1 MKLHNKYFLF
11 FIIFSGILLLFVS
24 CKTTKKREDVSKAG
38 KYYQN
43 TTSYYNAFFNAN
55 EIYQNSINNL
65 LLSYKDDYQKI
76 LPLYPSRV
84 TENPKA
90 VAQDMDK
97 IVEKMSRMINLKRA
111 SDWVDDGYLMIGKAQ
126 YLKQDFEKAQK
137 TFEYFSEEMNPVF
150 KKNLIKANKKGKSET
165 KNSKKKKNSKKS
177 KKKNVQK
184 KNTHKNEK
192 QSDSKIDTKSG
203 TLVKHK
209 VGKTKDWE
217 TFNEG
222 LIWLAKTYIER
233 DKFAGANFL
242 IRKLENEV
250 LPDNLKKDLY
260 ILKTY
265 YFLDQKNYENAINP
279 LAQAV
284 NFTKSGKE
292 KARYCY
298 ILGQL
303 YEKAGNN
310 QKAFEYFKMVGEE
323 NPDYDLE
330 FNAKLKLLENYSGKS
345 ENYAVKEL
353 KSFLKED
360 KYAEYQDIIYY
371 SIGQTYLNQKN
382 NPLAIENF
390 NSSIRKNKNNN
401 PLKTDVYLKLADLK
415 FENQEYV
422 AAKKYLDSC
431 LTFLP
436 KTDERYNEV
445 SNLSLNISDIAHN
458 LEIISMQDS
467 LIKISKMSKEEQLVL
482 ATSIKKKQIEDE
494 ANRRKAEIA
503 NRKENNRISPAG
515 QTEMQAGGGALNRSM
530 EKTLSSSFFAYN
542 ETVRQAGISDFTKK
556 WGNIRLEDNWR
567 RYNKSSS
574 DISDDEKVAEE
585 EIKLTEVEVNSIL
598 GNFPKTP
605 EQLTDAENKI
615 KSAMLQL
622 GVLYREKLNN
632 NEKSIEILERLIS
645 KYEGFAEECNAMYYL
660 QMSYKNSGNFPDAE
674 AWISKMQTKYPDC
687 IYTKI
692 LTDSDFAKN
701 ANKAQDTKLNYY
713 NSIFEAFTNEN
724 YIVAQ
729 NLLDKAPNDLYQDA
743 TYKIKMELLRAKMI
757 GQSKGKD
764 QYILALEDFLKLYPD
779 SKEAINVRETLR
791 FLKGEKDTF
800 SKLIYEEQQDEFT
813 YEGDKMHYILVLIRN
828 MNDQEIE
835 AVKSNISNY
844 NNTYYKLE
852 RLKLSNIYFDTKGTD
867 QIILIRKFDT
877 AEAALKY
884 YGDTKK
890 NGTDFIKADAN
901 FEIYAISQSNY
912 REVIKQKTLENYK
925 DFFEKNYLKINKK

>member
-1 MKLHNKYFLF
+1 MKLHNKYFLV
-11 FIIFSGILLLFVS
+11 FIIFSGIFLFFVS

-76 LPLYPSRV
+76 LPLYPSRA

-97 IVEKMSRMINLKRA
+97 VIEKMSRMINLKRA
-111 SDWVDDGYLMIGKAQ
+111 SDWVDDGYLMIGKAH

-150 KKNLIKANKKGKSET
+150 KKNYLKSNKKGKTET
-165 KNSKKKKNSKKS
+165 KKSSKKKSSKKS
-177 KKKNVQK
+177 KKKSSSK
-184 KNTHKNEK
+184 KGKKSE
-192 QSDSKIDTKSG
+192 SKSEAKSV
-203 TLVKHK
+203 TQVKHK
-209 VGKTKDWE
+209 VGKIKDWE

-242 IRKLENEV
+242 ISKLENEV
-250 LPDNLKKDLY
+250 LPENLKKDLY

-310 QKAFEYFKMVGEE
+310 QKAYEYFKMVGDE

-345 ENYAVKEL
+345 DNYAVKEL

-382 NPLAIENF
+382 IPLAVENF
-390 NSSIRKNKNNN
+390 NSSVRKNKNNN

-415 FENQEYV
+415 FANQEYV
-422 AAKKYLDSC
+422 SAKKYLDSC
-431 LTFLP
+431 LAFLP
-436 KTDERYNEV
+436 KTDDRYNEV
-445 SNLSLNISDIAHN
+445 SNLSLNISDIAYN
-458 LEIISMQDS
+458 LETITMQDS
-467 LIKISKMSKEEQLVL
+467 LIKISKMTKDEQLVL
-482 ATSIKKKQIEDE
+482 ATAIRKKQLEDE

-503 NRKENNRISPAG
+503 SRKESNRISPVG
-515 QTEMQAGGGALNRSM
+515 QMEMQSGGGALNRSM
-530 EKTLSSSFFAYN
+530 DKVLSSSFFAYN
-542 ETVRQAGISDFTKK
+542 ENVRESGISDFTKK

-574 DISDDEKVAEE
+574 NIDEEEKDAEE

-598 GNFPKTP
+598 GDFPKTL
-605 EQLTDAENKI
+605 EQLAAAENKI

-645 KYEGFAEECNAMYYL
+645 KYEGFAEECKALYYL
-660 QMSYKNSGNFPDAE
+660 QMSYKNSGNFATADS
-674 AWISKMQTKYPDC
+674 WISKMQTKYPDC
-687 IYTKI
+687 VYTKI
-692 LTDSDFAKN
+692 LTDADFAKN

-713 NSIFEAFTNEN
+713 NSIFEAYSNEN
-724 YIVAQ
+724 YTVAQ

-743 TYKIKMELLRAKMI
+743 TYKIKMELLRAKLI
-757 GQSKGKD
+757 GKSKGKD

-800 SKLIYEEQQDEFT
+800 SKLIYEEDQDEFT
-813 YEGDKMHYILVLIRN
+813 YEGEKMHYIIVLIKN
-828 MNDQEIE
+828 MNDQEVE
-835 AVKSNISNY
+835 AIKSNISNY
-844 NNTYYKLE
+844 NNTYFKLD

-884 YGDTKK
+884 YKDTKK
-890 NGTDFIKADAN
+890 NGTDFIRADAS

-912 REVIKQKTLENYK
+912 REVIKQKTLENYRV
-925 DFFEKNYLKINKK
+925 FFEKNYLGENKSEK

>member
-1 MKLHNKYFLF
+1 MKLHNKAFLVL
-11 FIIFSGILLLFVS
+11 IIFSGILLVFVS

-76 LPLYPSRV
+76 LPLYPSRA
-84 TENPKA
+84 TDNAKS

-97 IVEKMSRMINLKRA
+97 VVEKMSRMINLKRA

-150 KKNLIKANKKGKSET
+150 KKNWLKSNKKGKTETKKSTKKKSSKRSKKKSSSKKVNKSDSKSET
-165 KNSKKKKNSKKS
+165 KS
-177 KKKNVQK
+177 VTQ
-184 KNTHKNEK
+184 
-192 QSDSKIDTKSG
+192 
-203 TLVKHK
+203 VKHK
-209 VGKTKDWE
+209 VGKIKDWD
-217 TFNEG
+217 TYNEG

-242 IRKLENEV
+242 ISKLENEV
-250 LPDNLKKDLY
+250 LPENLKKDLY

-265 YFLDQKNYENAINP
+265 YFLDQKNYENAIDP
-279 LAQAV
+279 LVQAV
-284 NFTKSGKE
+284 KFTKSGKE
-292 KARYCY
+292 KARYCF

-345 ENYAVKEL
+345 DSYAVKEL

-371 SIGQTYLNQKN
+371 SIGQTYQNQKN
-382 NPLAIENF
+382 IPLAIENF

-415 FENQEYV
+415 FANQEYV

-436 KTDERYNEV
+436 KTDDRYNEV
-445 SNLSLNISDIAHN
+445 SNLSLNISDIAYN
-458 LEIISMQDS
+458 LEIITLQDS
-467 LIKISKMSKEEQLVL
+467 LIRISKMSKEEQMVL
-482 ATSIKKKQIEDE
+482 ATSIRKKQLEDE
-494 ANRRKAEIA
+494 ANRRKAEIES
-503 NRKENNRISPAG
+503 RKASNRISPMG
-515 QTEMQAGGGALNRSM
+515 QMEMQAEGGALNRSM

-542 ETVRQAGISDFTKK
+542 ENVRQSGISDFTKK

-574 DISDDEKVAEE
+574 EIAEENNISDED
-585 EIKLTEVEVNSIL
+585 IKLTEVEANAIL
-598 GNFPKTP
+598 GDFPKTP
-605 EQLTDAENKI
+605 EQLADAENKI

-622 GVLYREKLNN
+622 GILYREKLNN
-632 NEKSIEILERLIS
+632 NEKSIDILERLIS
-645 KYEGFAEECNAMYYL
+645 KYEGFPEECKAIYYL
-660 QMSYKNSGNFPDAE
+660 QMSYKNSGNFTTADS
-674 AWISKMQTKYPDC
+674 WISKMRTKYPDC

-692 LTDSDFAKN
+692 LTEADFAKN

-713 NSIFEAFTNEN
+713 NSIFEAYSNEN
-724 YIVAQ
+724 YVVAQ

-743 TYKIKMELLRAKMI
+743 TYKIKMELLRAKLI
-757 GQSKGKD
+757 GKSKGKD

-791 FLKGEKDTF
+791 FLKGDKDTF
-800 SKLIYEEQQDEFT
+800 SKLIYEEDQDEFT
-813 YEGDKMHYILVLIRN
+813 YEGEKMHYIIVLIKN
-828 MNDQEIE
+828 MNDQEVE

-844 NNTYYKLE
+844 NNTFYKLD

-884 YGDTKK
+884 YNDTKK
-890 NGTDFIKADAN
+890 NGADFIRADAN
-901 FEIYAISQSNY
+901 FEIYAISQGNY
-912 REVIKQKTLENYK
+912 REVIKQKTLENYRV
-925 DFFEKNYLKINKK
+925 FFEKTYLGNLKK

>member
-1 MKLHNKYFLF
+1 MKLHNKFFL
-11 FIIFSGILLLFVS
+11 ILLLLLGIFIAFVS
-24 CKTTKKREDVSKAG
+24 CKTTKKKEDVSKAG

-65 LLSYKDDYQKI
+65 LLTYKDDYQKI
-76 LPLYPSRV
+76 LPLYPSRA
-84 TENPKA
+84 TEKSKA
-90 VAQDMDK
+90 VAPDMDK
-97 IVEKMSRMINLKRA
+97 VIEKMSRMINNKRA
-111 SDWVDDGYLMIGKAQ
+111 SDWVDNGYLMIGKAQ
-126 YLKQDFEKAQK
+126 FLKQDFEKAQK

-150 KKNLIKANKKGKSET
+150 KKNYIKPNKKEKTET
-165 KNSKKKKNSKKS
+165 KKSKKKKSSKKS
-177 KKKNVQK
+177 KKKNTAK
-184 KNTHKNEK
+184 KVKK
-192 QSDSKIDTKSG
+192 DDSKTETKPI
-203 TLVKHK
+203 TLIKHK
-209 VGKTKDWE
+209 VGKVKDWD
-217 TFNEG
+217 TYNEG

-242 IRKLENEV
+242 ISKLENEV
-250 LPDNLKKDLY
+250 IPDNLKKDLY

-279 LAQAV
+279 LVQAV

-345 ENYAVKEL
+345 ENYAIKEL

-360 KYAEYQDIIYY
+360 KYADYQDIIYY

-382 NPLAIENF
+382 IPLAVENF
-390 NSSIRKNKNNN
+390 NSSLRKNKNNN

-415 FENQEYV
+415 FKNQEYV

-431 LTFLP
+431 LTFMP
-436 KTDERYNEV
+436 KIDDRYNEV
-445 SNLSLNISDIAHN
+445 NNLSLNIREIAYN
-458 LEIISMQDS
+458 LETIAMQDS

-494 ANRRKAEIA
+494 ANRRKLEIS
-503 NRKENNRISPAG
+503 NRKESNRISPIG
-515 QTEMQAGGGALNRSM
+515 QMEMQAEGPNRSI
-530 EKTLSSSFFAYN
+530 EKAISSSFFAYN

-574 DISDDEKVAEE
+574 DIVDEKDKTEE
-585 EIKLTEVEVNSIL
+585 ELKLSEVEVNSIL
-598 GNFPKTP
+598 GDFPKTP
-605 EQLTDAENKI
+605 EQLAIAEDKI
-615 KSAMLQL
+615 KAAMLQL
-622 GVLYREKLNN
+622 GILYREKLNN
-632 NEKSIEILERLIS
+632 NEKSIDVLERLIS
-645 KYEGFAEECNAMYYL
+645 KYEGFAEECKAIYYL
-660 QMSYKNSGNFPDAE
+660 QMSYKNSGNFSSAE
-674 AWISKMQTKYPDC
+674 SWINNLQTKYPDC

-692 LTDSDFAKN
+692 LTDSEFAKN
-701 ANKAQDTKLNYY
+701 ANKVQDTKLNYY
-713 NSIFEAFTNEN
+713 NSIFEAYTNQN
-724 YIVAQ
+724 YTLAQ

-743 TYKIKMELLRAKMI
+743 TYKIKLELLRIKLI
-757 GQSKGKD
+757 GKNKGKD

-791 FLKGEKDTF
+791 FLKGDKDTF
-800 SKLIYEEQQDEFT
+800 SKIIYDEQENEFT
-813 YEGDKMHYILVLIRN
+813 YEGDKMHYIIVLIKN
-828 MNDQEIE
+828 MNDQAVE
-835 AVKSNISNY
+835 AIKSNISNY
-844 NNTYYKLE
+844 NNIYYKLD

-884 YGDTKK
+884 YKDTKK
-890 NGTDFIKADAN
+890 NEADFIKADAS

-912 REVIKQKTLENYK
+912 REVIKQKTLENYRV
-925 DFFEKNYLKINKK
+925 FFEKNYLGENNK